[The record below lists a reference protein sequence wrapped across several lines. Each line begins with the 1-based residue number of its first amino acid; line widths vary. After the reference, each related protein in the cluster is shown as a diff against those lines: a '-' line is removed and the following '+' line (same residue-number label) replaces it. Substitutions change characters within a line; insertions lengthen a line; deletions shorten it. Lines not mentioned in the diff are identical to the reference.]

1 MTSPHNPT
9 VLIVTYFVRPKRA
22 EELKQPQFL
31 YWLDKQELHEFKNY
45 SHFTDPSSILS
56 SSYDYILITI
66 DAKSVQSE
74 EGEELVKIIGQ
85 AARDKTTKVIIVTS
99 AGLGIVAYPGKTA
112 NLPVHPPADSDLV
125 KKADVAYVDSMGNGF
140 ILEDYVPSISSSF
153 SKLYNACGVS
163 NCVIWSST
171 QCALNIFP
179 LFAVFIGL
187 ELLGWPKIKDID
199 TESEVWRLTTA
210 AAKEVQMLDVCGE
223 AGTQTA
229 QATSESTFV
238 QMFAYL
244 EEKLRPLDFQAF
256 NQFHHGGKVV
266 EQYRMHIE
274 RCISQGV
281 AEGKP
286 MSALKTLLQNIN
298 H

>member
-9 VLIVTYFVRPKRA
+9 VLIRA

-85 AARDKTTKVIIVTS
+85 AARDKTT
-99 AGLGIVAYPGKTA
+99 
-112 NLPVHPPADSDLV
+112 

>member
-9 VLIVTYFVRPKRA
+9 VLIVGAGSMGLVTYFVRPKRA

-56 SSYDYILITI
+56 LSYDYILITI

-74 EGEELVKIIGQ
+74 EGEELVKIFGQ
-85 AARDKTTKVIIVTS
+85 AARNKTTKVIIGSVFLGARDWILEKSGLPDNQVTS

-112 NLPVHPPADSDLV
+112 NLRVHPSADSDLV

-140 ILEDYVPSISSSF
+140 ILEDYIPSISSSF

-163 NCVIWSST
+163 NCVIWSPT

-199 TESEVWRLTTA
+199 TESE
-210 AAKEVQMLDVCGE
+210 MLDVCGE

-229 QATSESTFV
+229 QATFESTFV

-256 NQFHHGGKVV
+256 NQFQSRRKGCGAGSHAH
-266 EQYRMHIE
+266 
-274 RCISQGV
+274 
-281 AEGKP
+281 
-286 MSALKTLLQNIN
+286 
-298 H
+298 